1 MSIRNDILDNLKTA
15 LEAVTGVAYV
25 GRGELPDPANR
36 TYFPALYI
44 QDDGGDEISRYSDD
58 SKIQKTMLVSVVGFY
73 RGAVDL
79 SERFNDF
86 LEDVEDAIVDASLGS
101 YCRDCVVVSV
111 NPIITL
117 DGQREVQFVVN
128 VQIKYWR
135 TLA

>member
-44 QDDGGDEISRYSDD
+44 QDDGGYRKTRNCAD
-58 SKIQKTMLVSVVGFY
+58 SKIQKMMEVSIVGFY
-73 RGAVDL
+73 RAATDL
-79 SERFNDF
+79 SKRFNDF
-86 LEDVEDAIVDASLGS
+86 LQDVENAIEGADLGS
-101 YCRDCVVVSV
+101 YCRDSTVDST